1 MIQSPSPSKSDA
13 ATASSAQRALARRLV
28 FLSLGTVLLVTGGL
42 IRLFRPEQDAL
53 SSLFGMLAMLVL
65 GAPVFWDAITS
76 MRVHGFEATR
86 FYMDQFIAL
95 ALAACFAAG
104 EYFTGSIVAMVLI
117 AGELLEERSMI
128 GVQQAVRDLLSLTR
142 VFAQRLTESG
152 EERVDAATLKPG
164 DSVRVRPG
172 DTIPADGSIIRGSST
187 IDQASVT
194 GESLP
199 VDVEEGDRVYAG
211 TANLTGSIDVAVERS
226 GESTLIGRAGQI
238 VLEAQQSRA
247 PIVRLTEEYATYY
260 TPMVLLLAGFVL
272 FFTGEIQRA
281 ISVIIVSIPCAFV
294 LAGPSTMIAA
304 LATASRLGILVKS
317 VRFFET
323 ASQIDTVVFDKTGT
337 LTHGQLSVAAIRA
350 AAPFSH
356 DEALALAAAVEC
368 HSRHPVAKAITHEA
382 RRRDLKIPDADALHE
397 VAGQGIEAQVDGRKI
412 RVGRLSWLQSE
423 GVTLTDGH
431 DHEAGTSAL
440 GVAVEDRLAAVV
452 CLRDNLRDEARN
464 IGQRLKDL
472 GVRRFLMVTGDHREV
487 ARRIAN
493 EVGFSEVVAESLPEE
508 KLAVV
513 RKLKDEGHR
522 VAVVGDGI
530 NDAPALAAGD
540 LSVAMGAL
548 GSDLAIQTADV
559 ALMHNDLHRLPTLIR
574 ISRQALHLI
583 NQNLLC
589 GLIFIAIAIIASA
602 SGWVSPIA
610 AAFIHEFSAFF
621 VIFNGARLLRFDE
634 PKA

>member
-1 MIQSPSPSKSDA
+1 MIQSQSLTEADVP
-13 ATASSAQRALARRLV
+13 ASGEQRALARRLIV
-28 FLSLGTVLLVTGGL
+28 LALGAVLLFTGGL
-42 IRLFRPEQDAL
+42 LMLFRPDQESLVA
-53 SSLFGMLAMLVL
+53 LFGMIAMVVL
-65 GAPVFWDAITS
+65 GAPVFWDAVTS

-104 EYFTGSIVAMVLI
+104 EYFTGAIVAMVLI

-128 GVQQAVRDLLSLTR
+128 GVQQAVKDLLSLTR
-142 VFAQRLTESG
+142 VFAQRLTDAG
-152 EERVDAATLKPG
+152 EERVDAATLRPG
-164 DSVRVRPG
+164 DTVRVRPG
-172 DTIPADGSIIRGSST
+172 DTVPADGTVIRGDST

-199 VDVEEGDRVYAG
+199 VDVSEGARVYAG
-211 TANLTGSIDVAVERS
+211 TANLTGSIDVAVERA
-226 GESTLIGRAGQI
+226 GQSTLIGRAGQI

-247 PIVRLTEEYATYY
+247 PIIRITEEYASYY

-294 LAGPSTMIAA
+294 LAGPSAMIAA
-304 LATASRLGILVKS
+304 LATASRMGILVKS

-337 LTHGQLSVAAIRA
+337 LTHGQLSVAAIRPSE
-350 AAPFSH
+350 PFEEN
-356 DEALALAAAVEC
+356 EALALAAAVES

-382 RRRDLKIPDADALHE
+382 RIRELTLPQAESLREI
-397 VAGQGIEAQVDGRKI
+397 AGQGIEAMVGGRKI
-412 RVGRLSWLQSE
+412 RVGRLNWVQAE
-423 GVTLTDGH
+423 RPAGGNGH
-431 DHEAGTSAL
+431 DADAGTSAL
-440 GVAVEDRLAAVV
+440 GVSVDDRLAAVF

-464 IGQRLKDL
+464 IGRRLGDL
-472 GVRRFLMVTGDHREV
+472 GVRRFVMVTGDHKDV
-487 ARRIAN
+487 ARRIGD
-493 EVGFSEVVAESLPEE
+493 EVGFSEVIAEALPEE
-508 KLAVV
+508 KLAIVK
-513 RKLKDEGHR
+513 KLKEEGHR

-540 LSVAMGAL
+540 ISVAMGAL

-574 ISRQALHLI
+574 VSRRALHLI

-589 GLIFIAIAIIASA
+589 GLVFIGVAIISSA
-602 SGWVSPIA
+602 AGWVSPIA

-634 PKA
+634 PKG

>member
-1 MIQSPSPSKSDA
+1 MTQSQSLTEA
-13 ATASSAQRALARRLV
+13 APAADPGAQRALARRLV
-28 FLSLGTVLLVTGGL
+28 FLSLGAVLLLTGGIL
-42 IRLFRPEQDAL
+42 RLVRPDQD
-53 SSLFGMLAMLVL
+53 SLASVFGMLAMLVL

-117 AGELLEERSMI
+117 VGELLEERSMI

-142 VFAQRLTESG
+142 VFAQRLADGG
-152 EERVDAATLKPG
+152 EERVDAATLRPG
-164 DSVRVRPG
+164 DTVRVRPG
-172 DTIPADGSIIRGSST
+172 DTIPADGTIARGSST

-199 VDVEEGDRVYAG
+199 VDVAEGDRVYAG
-211 TANLTGSIDVAVERS
+211 TANLTGSIDVSVERS
-226 GESTLIGRAGQI
+226 GASTLIGRAGQI

-247 PIVRLTEEYATYY
+247 PIVRLTEEYAMYY

-317 VRFFET
+317 VRFFEV
-323 ASQIDTVVFDKTGT
+323 ASQVDTVVFDKTGT
-337 LTHGQLSVAAIRA
+337 LTHGQLSVAAIR
-350 AAPFSH
+350 PTDGFGE
-356 DEALALAAAVEC
+356 DEALALAAAVEG

-382 RRRDLKIPDADALHE
+382 RHRGLPIRDPEALRE
-397 VAGQGIEAQVDGRKI
+397 VAGQGIEARVEGRRI
-412 RVGRLSWLQSE
+412 RVGRLSWLKSE
-423 GVTLTDGH
+423 GVAITGAHH
-431 DHEAGTSAL
+431 DEAGTSAL
-440 GVAVEDRLAAVV
+440 GVAADDRLAAIV

-464 IGQRLKDL
+464 IGERLRDL
-472 GVRRFLMVTGDHREV
+472 GVRRFLMVTGDHRDV
-487 ARRIAN
+487 AQRIAQ
-493 EVGFSEVVAESLPEE
+493 EVGFSEVVAETLPEE
-508 KLAVV
+508 KLEVV
-513 RKLKDEGHR
+513 KRLKEEGHH

-574 ISRQALHLI
+574 ISRRALHLI

-589 GLIFIAIAIIASA
+589 GLIFIAAAIIASA

-621 VIFNGARLLRFDE
+621 VIFNGARLLQFDE

>member
-1 MIQSPSPSKSDA
+1 MTQSLSLTEAGTPPSA
-13 ATASSAQRALARRLV
+13 EQRILARRLV
-28 FLSLGTVLLVTGGL
+28 FLALGAVLLFTGGVL
-42 IRLFRPEQDAL
+42 KIFRPDQDSIVA
-53 SSLFGMLAMLVL
+53 LFGMISMFVL

-128 GVQQAVRDLLSLTR
+128 GVQQAVKDLLNLTR
-142 VFAQRLTESG
+142 VFAQRLTDSG

-164 DSVRVRPG
+164 DSVRIRPG
-172 DTIPADGSIIRGSST
+172 DTVPADGTVIRGSST

-199 VDVEEGDRVYAG
+199 VDVAEGGRVYAG
-211 TANLTGSIDVAVERS
+211 TANLTGSIDIAVERA

-247 PIVRLTEEYATYY
+247 PIIRMTEEYASYY

-294 LAGPSTMIAA
+294 LAGPSAMIAA

-350 AAPFSH
+350 SAPFAEN
-356 DEALALAAAVEC
+356 DALALAAAVES

-382 RRRDLKIPDADALHE
+382 RVRELSLPHAGALRE
-397 VAGQGIEAQVDGRKI
+397 VAGHGIEAKIDGRDV
-412 RVGRLSWLQSE
+412 RVGRLSWLKAQ
-423 GVTLTDGH
+423 GVIGDG
-431 DHEAGTSAL
+431 DGDADAGTSAL
-440 GVAVEDRLAAVV
+440 GVSVDDRLAAII
-452 CLRDNLRDEARN
+452 CLRDNLRDEART
-464 IGQRLKDL
+464 IGRRLGDL
-472 GVRRFLMVTGDHREV
+472 GVRRFVMVTGDHKDV
-487 ARRIAN
+487 ARRIGD
-493 EVGFSEVVAESLPEE
+493 EVGFSEVIAESLPEE

-513 RKLKDEGHR
+513 RRLKEEGHR

-540 LSVAMGAL
+540 ISVAMGAL

-574 ISRQALHLI
+574 ISRRALHLI

-589 GLIFIAIAIIASA
+589 GLIFIAAAIISSA
-602 SGWVSPIA
+602 AGWVSPIA

>member
-1 MIQSPSPSKSDA
+1 MIQSQSLSDVEA
-13 ATASSAQRALARRLV
+13 PPASTAQSALARRLV
-28 FLSLGTVLLVTGGL
+28 VLALGAVLLLTGGL
-42 IRLFRPEQDAL
+42 LRLFRPEQDSLA
-53 SSLFGMLAMLVL
+53 SLFGMLAMLSL
-65 GAPVFWDAITS
+65 GAPVLWDAITS

-104 EYFTGSIVAMVLI
+104 EYFTGSIVAIVLI
-117 AGELLEERSMI
+117 SGELLEERSMI

-142 VFAQRLTESG
+142 VFAQRLTDSG
-152 EERVDAATLKPG
+152 EERVDSATLRPG
-164 DSVRVRPG
+164 DTVRVRPG
-172 DTIPADGSIIRGSST
+172 DTVPADGKVVRGTST

-199 VDVEEGDRVYAG
+199 VDVSEGGRVFAG

-226 GESTLIGRAGQI
+226 GEATLIGRAGQI

-247 PIVRLTEEYATYY
+247 PIIRLTEEYASYY

-272 FFTGEIQRA
+272 FFTSEIQRA

-337 LTHGQLSVAAIRA
+337 LTHGQLSVAAIRPS
-350 AAPFSH
+350 APFTES
-356 DEALALAAAVEC
+356 EALALAAAVEC

-382 RRRDLKIPDADALHE
+382 RRRELALPEAESLRE
-397 VAGQGIEAQVDGRKI
+397 VAGQGIEAQVDRRKI
-412 RVGRLSWLQSE
+412 RVGRLSWIQSE
-423 GVTLTDGH
+423 GVAAGD
-431 DHEAGTSAL
+431 DRDAEAGTSAL
-440 GVAVEDRLAAVV
+440 GVAVDDRLAAII

-464 IGQRLKDL
+464 IGRRLGDL
-472 GVRRFLMVTGDHREV
+472 GVRRFLMVTGDHKDV
-487 ARRIAN
+487 ARRIAD
-493 EVGFSEVVAESLPEE
+493 EVGFSEVIAETLPEE

-513 RKLKDEGHR
+513 RRLKQEGHR

-574 ISRQALHLI
+574 ISRSALHLI

-589 GLIFIAIAIIASA
+589 GLIFIGIAIITSA
-602 SGWVSPIA
+602 AGWVSPIA

-634 PKA
+634 PKG